1 MVASPASSPN
11 ENGRMSARSAAGTC
25 ICLLLATGS
34 GCTRPAAI
42 RSGPSHVLRI
52 AYDADPASLVP
63 FVAID
68 QEILALDTL
77 FAQTLVGLSGDNHDV
92 PILLTRFPTRRN
104 GDISADGT
112 RITYHLRPDVRFADG
127 VAFTSSDVAFTY
139 RAIFDPRNRA
149 TSVEPYRRIV
159 ALQTPDPHTVVIR
172 LRKPWNAAVHVFFAQ
187 ADFVYGIL
195 PKHAFSDTKVVGS
208 AWESAPFGTGPFR
221 VKTWLRG
228 DRIILEANP
237 YYRPKPKLSQIVFQ
251 IVPNLN
257 SNFVALRSGA
267 ADIGT
272 LTAENVSQA
281 QRILGV
287 RVARFPENATRLL
300 YLNTQRWPTRDPR
313 VRHAIADALDYDA
326 LANAWRNQFPPA
338 ASFLPPP
345 IVRWKGGEI
354 APYRHDPAGAQR
366 ELDAAGWRL
375 RNGVRVKDGTPFG
388 GLIGVN
394 SEDPINV
401 RIATLV
407 QAQLAAAGMPLT
419 IKANPVRIWFSPEG
433 LLRNGKGTIT
443 GETWVGGGDPEQ
455 SLNLRCVQAVKGGDN
470 HSFYCSP
477 QFEALFDDQA
487 RTPSQVQRDHDFNAI
502 ARLVH
507 NDTPVIPLYY
517 ESRLMGV
524 SNRVSGYRLNMLWLP
539 VNAEAWDAR

>member
-1 MVASPASSPN
+1 
-11 ENGRMSARSAAGTC
+11 
-25 ICLLLATGS
+25 
-34 GCTRPAAI
+34 
-42 RSGPSHVLRI
+42 
-52 AYDADPASLVP
+52 
-63 FVAID
+63 
-68 QEILALDTL
+68 
-77 FAQTLVGLSGDNHDV
+77 
-92 PILLTRFPTRRN
+92 
-104 GDISADGT
+104 
-112 RITYHLRPDVRFADG
+112 
-127 VAFTSSDVAFTY
+127 
-139 RAIFDPRNRA
+139 
-149 TSVEPYRRIV
+149 
-159 ALQTPDPHTVVIR
+159 TVVIR

-195 PKHAFSDTKVVGS
+195 PKHAFPDTKVVGS

-228 DRIILEANP
+228 DRIVLEANP

-267 ADIGT
+267 ADIGA

-281 QRILGV
+281 QGVPGV
-287 RVARFPENATRLL
+287 RVERFPENATRLL
-300 YLNTQRWPTRDPR
+300 YLNTQRSPTGDPR

-345 IVRWKGGEI
+345 IVRWKAAAI
-354 APYRHDPAGAQR
+354 APYRHDPDAARR

-375 RNGVRVKDGTPFG
+375 RNGVRVKGGVPFG

-419 IKANPVRIWFSPEG
+419 IKANPTRIWFSPEG
-433 LLRNGKGTIT
+433 LLRNGKGTII

-455 SLNLRCVQAVKGGDN
+455 SLNLRCVEAIRGGDN

-477 QFEALFDDQA
+477 RFEALFDDQS
-487 RTPSQVQRDHDFNAI
+487 RTPSQAQRDRDFNAI
-502 ARLVH
+502 AQLVH
-507 NDTPVIPLYY
+507 DDAPVIPLYY

-539 VNAEAWDAR
+539 VNAEMWDAR

>member
-1 MVASPASSPN
+1 M
-11 ENGRMSARSAAGTC
+11 
-25 ICLLLATGS
+25 
-34 GCTRPAAI
+34 
-42 RSGPSHVLRI
+42 
-52 AYDADPASLVP
+52 
-63 FVAID
+63 
-68 QEILALDTL
+68 
-77 FAQTLVGLSGDNHDV
+77 
-92 PILLTRFPTRRN
+92 
-104 GDISADGT
+104 
-112 RITYHLRPDVRFADG
+112 
-127 VAFTSSDVAFTY
+127 
-139 RAIFDPRNRA
+139 
-149 TSVEPYRRIV
+149 
-159 ALQTPDPHTVVIR
+159 
-172 LRKPWNAAVHVFFAQ
+172 
-187 ADFVYGIL
+187 YGIL
-195 PKHAFSDTKVVGS
+195 PKHAFPDTKVVGS

-228 DRIILEANP
+228 DRIVLEANP

-267 ADIGT
+267 ADIGA

-281 QRILGV
+281 QGVPGV
-287 RVARFPENATRLL
+287 RVERFPENATRLL
-300 YLNTQRWPTRDPR
+300 YLNTQRSPTGDPR

-345 IVRWKGGEI
+345 IVRWKAAAI
-354 APYRHDPAGAQR
+354 APYRHDPDAARR

-375 RNGVRVKDGTPFG
+375 RNGVRVKGGVPFG

-419 IKANPVRIWFSPEG
+419 IKANPTRIWFSPEG
-433 LLRNGKGTIT
+433 LLRNGKGTII

-455 SLNLRCVQAVKGGDN
+455 SLNLRCVEAIRGGDN

-477 QFEALFDDQA
+477 RFEALFDDQS
-487 RTPSQVQRDHDFNAI
+487 RTPSQAQRDRDFNAI
-502 ARLVH
+502 AQLVH
-507 NDTPVIPLYY
+507 DDAPVIPLYY

-539 VNAEAWDAR
+539 VNAEMWDAR